1 LGDKEIARDL
11 LGSDNRVAR
20 QFHAL
25 TFVAAQV
32 RDGER
37 ARERIGMGTRV
48 ESLFLTLVMRKESPD
63 NSRRISQN
71 FSAAVKSR
79 LKHTVQKSEM
89 NIPRLN
95 FAQLPTPVEAL
106 PRLSEVL
113 GGPRLLVKR
122 DDQTG
127 LAFGGNKTR
136 KLEFLLAEARD
147 QGAKTLISGGALQS
161 NHCRQTAAAA
171 ARFGFKCILV
181 LTGDKPQHASG
192 NLLLDL
198 LFGAEIVYVAD
209 RKDRDRI
216 LKETFDRAANEGKEP
231 YLVPYG
237 GSNATGALGYAF
249 AMKELI
255 DQSVNA
261 DWIVFA
267 TSSGGT
273 HSGLLLGQRI
283 FGFNGKILGV
293 SVDEPEEWLKSEVSQ
308 LASAT
313 SEKVDERI
321 EFTPADILVNAD
333 YCDAGYGVVTERERE
348 AIRLFGRYEGL
359 LLDPVYTGRAAAGM
373 IDLIRKNFF
382 KRDETVLFLHT
393 GGLPAL
399 FADQYTDEFR

>member
-1 LGDKEIARDL
+1 MNI
-11 LGSDNRVAR
+11 
-20 QFHAL
+20 
-25 TFVAAQV
+25 
-32 RDGER
+32 
-37 ARERIGMGTRV
+37 
-48 ESLFLTLVMRKESPD
+48 
-63 NSRRISQN
+63 
-71 FSAAVKSR
+71 SR
-79 LKHTVQKSEM
+79 LH
-89 NIPRLN
+89 

-106 PRLSEVL
+106 PRLSEAL
-113 GGPRLLVKR
+113 GGPCLLIKR

-198 LFGAEIVYVAD
+198 LFGAEVVHVAD

-216 LKETFDRAANEGKEP
+216 LQETFDRATQEGTKP

-273 HSGLLLGQRI
+273 HSGLLFGQRI
-283 FGFNGKILGV
+283 FGFNGKILGI
-293 SVDEPEEWLKSEVSQ
+293 SVDESEEWLKSEVSQ

-313 SEKVDERI
+313 SEKVGERI
-321 EFTPADILVNAD
+321 EFSPADVLVNAD
-333 YCDAGYGVVTERERE
+333 YCDAGYGIVTERERE
-348 AIRLFGRYEGL
+348 AIRLLASCEGL
-359 LLDPVYTGRAAAGM
+359 LLDPVYTGRAVAGM

-382 KRDETVLFLHT
+382 KKDETVLFLHT